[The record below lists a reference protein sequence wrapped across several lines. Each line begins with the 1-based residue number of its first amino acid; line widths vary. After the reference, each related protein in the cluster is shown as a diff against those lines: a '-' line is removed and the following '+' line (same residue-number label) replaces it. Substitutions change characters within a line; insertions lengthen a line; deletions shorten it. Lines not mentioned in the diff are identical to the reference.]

1 MGFSGGGSN
10 VLLPHTHDGRIS
22 QDGGP
27 LQFNNVTQ
35 SQSAQGEIFYS
46 DGTALQQLA
55 YPGVPAGE
63 NLVAAALS
71 TAPSW
76 ASATPASVVWEQL
89 ASVTLGAPGQ
99 LSSGVFSA
107 KTLLDMWIIGA
118 NVNVINTALNFNDDD
133 SSNYKSAQFVD
144 GSYNAY
150 ADDEYVTVL
159 GSDDNDNMTF
169 LHVNTFYDSVTTD
182 TGYIWTGVNNGGGG
196 GATPVTL
203 NGWGYYGGNQ
213 ITEVAK
219 SQYGNIL
226 CDQQAGARCVVF
238 GAL

>member
-63 NLVAAALS
+63 TLTATALS

-76 ASATPASVVWEQL
+76 ASATPAATVWQSL
-89 ASVTLGAPGQ
+89 SDVTLGVAGQ
-99 LSSGVFSA
+99 LSSGTFPA
-107 KTLLDMWIIGA
+107 HDLLDIWMLGA
-118 NVNVINTALNFNDDD
+118 NTAVQNTAVTFNNDGLA
-133 SSNYKSAQFVD
+133 NYK
-144 GSYNAY
+144 YNWTVNGAY
-150 ADDEYVTVL
+150 AAIADDTEL
-159 GSDDNDNMTF
+159 GINGANNSNVSF
-169 LHVNTFYDSVTTD
+169 IHLNTFYDTSSTD
-182 TGYIWTGVNNGGGG
+182 TGITWQGMNFAG
-196 GATPVTL
+196 GAGSPPL
-203 NGWGYYGGNQ
+203 SFSGWGYYHGNQ
-213 ITEVAK
+213 ITQVDK
-219 SQYGNIL
+219 SQFGAVLIN
-226 CDQQAGARCVVF
+226 QSAGARIVVL